1 MPEKKKHSIQSE
13 AYEYIKKKIMM
24 CEYLPNQLL
33 SESILQEELGCSRTP
48 VREAIRRLEQEG
60 LATVLPKRGIVVSGF
75 SIGDIRS
82 IFEVRM
88 LIEPY
93 AVQAYGEALDLKELR
108 RFLELFQR
116 WENPNNRWEFY
127 QLDDE
132 FHEFLISGLANEYLH
147 DLYGR
152 IQTQNVRL
160 RVMSGQM
167 IASRLDRTVR
177 EHEDIARVCLE
188 KNWELAAEK
197 IRWHLECSRTSY
209 FEAIVQ
215 NNGDANLL

>member
-93 AVQAYGEALDLKELR
+93 AVQTYGEALDQKELR

-167 IASRLDRTVR
+167 IASWTAPCGSMRILPGCAWKKIGSLPQRRSGGIWSALGLLILRRLY
-177 EHEDIARVCLE
+177 
-188 KNWELAAEK
+188 K
-197 IRWHLECSRTSY
+197 IMGMLICFS
-209 FEAIVQ
+209 
-215 NNGDANLL
+215 